1 MKKLPGSPSTP
12 LLSLKVILNLIHIN
26 QLPWNS
32 QNPSS
37 GWCWSR
43 LFNPSIQGHRELRA
57 ESYCLLLPKY
67 ENYGLFN
74 PTGGSPDVVHL
85 IKEPSEVF

>member
-1 MKKLPGSPSTP
+1 MWFLVY
-12 LLSLKVILNLIHIN
+12 LADL
-26 QLPWNS
+26 
-32 QNPSS
+32 
-37 GWCWSR
+37 
-43 LFNPSIQGHRELRA
+43 QGHRELRS

-85 IKEPSEVF
+85 IILNIASEVF